1 VRVRAL
7 ELKVP
12 PPIVALLVAVAMW
25 AIALTAERVEMPVL
39 VRVGATLAFAI
50 VGVGIAVS
58 GLIGF
63 RSARTSVNP
72 MKPEIASS
80 LVTSGVYRFTRN
92 PMYLG
97 LCLLL
102 VAWALFLSSLWAFGG
117 PLLFI
122 LYMNRF
128 QIAREET
135 ALSAIFGEEFAN
147 YKAKVRRW
155 I

>member
-1 VRVRAL
+1 MRAL

-25 AIALTAERVEMPVL
+25 AIALTATRIEMTPL
-39 VRVGATLAFAI
+39 VRFGAALVFAI
-50 VGVGIAVS
+50 AGVGIGILGV
-58 GLIGF
+58 IGF
-63 RSARTSVNP
+63 RHARTTANP
-72 MKPEIASS
+72 MKPEAASS

-97 LCLLL
+97 LCLVL
-102 VAWALFLSSLWAFGG
+102 VAWALFLSSPSAFLG
-117 PLLFI
+117 PILFI
-122 LYMNRF
+122 FYINRF
-128 QIAREET
+128 QIAPEET
-135 ALSAIFGEEFAN
+135 ALSAIFEEEFAA